1 MFRVSRNRSFDPAS
15 RRRLVV
21 CGSALIL
28 LCSIGASASAT
39 PTRAGTAVSATMA
52 VLASPIAEKYAA
64 LGGSSSFLGNPTTTE
79 KTAPDG
85 IGKYQHFQG
94 GSIYWSPSTG
104 AHEVHGLIRARWA
117 ELGWEKS
124 WLGYPMTDEIDM
136 YDGEGRVTKFQG
148 GQLVWRKA
156 TNKVSDVRATDL
168 VVDLPTKLNEP
179 WKVIQANG
187 GNTGSHVGPWAYCYD
202 LVWNGDQ
209 PKTKGREQVSSAT
222 AKVVWVR
229 DDMTGST
236 GNNVI
241 VQKLGVGR
249 YASTLHIQQ
258 GSYALD
264 DNVGVNLLPQALPWE
279 NRPTPSSG
287 TVLARTGDVGAKAG
301 AYHIH
306 YCVTTAPDVGAFK
319 PFESVPFAFRNY
331 EVSNDGGKTWSAVAK
346 GRPRT
351 GQWVR
356 RKGTGGPAEVTAG
369 VDVLNFGTVEGQVSL
384 PAGSQAAVGG
394 KVHITV
400 TSPWG
405 EPLAS
410 TMYIVSVLN
419 KNGPWKFKFGKVPNY
434 KGLKV
439 TASYVGTIT
448 PSATVV
454 NGESATFDVKANQTK
469 TANVTL
475 KALTVR

>member
-1 MFRVSRNRSFDPAS
+1 MAS
-15 RRRLVV
+15 RHKLLSSVPLAAALALAV
-21 CGSALIL
+21 TGSPAPVQAMP
-28 LCSIGASASAT
+28 GF
-39 PTRAGTAVSATMA
+39 TAVAPLAM
-52 VLASPIAEKYAA
+52 LASPIAEKYAA
-64 LGGSSSFLGNPTTTE
+64 LGGAGGFLGKSVTSE

-85 IGKYQHFQG
+85 IGKYQHFEG
-94 GSIYWSPSTG
+94 GSIYWSPQTG

-136 YDGEGRVTKFQG
+136 YDGHGRVTKFEG
-148 GQLVWRKA
+148 GQLIWRGA

-168 VVDLPTKLNEP
+168 LVDLPTKLNEP

-187 GNTGSHVGPWAYCYD
+187 GATGSHVGPWVYCYD
-202 LVWNGDQ
+202 MIYNGNQ
-209 PKTKGREQVSSAT
+209 PATKGREQVSSAT
-222 AKVVWVR
+222 AKVVWVA
-229 DDMTGST
+229 DNATGTT

-264 DNVGVNLLPQALPWE
+264 DNAGVNFLPQALPWE
-279 NRPTPSSG
+279 MRPTPSSG
-287 TVLARTGDVGAKAG
+287 TVLARTGDVGAAAG

-306 YCVTTAPDVGAFK
+306 YCITTAPDVQAFK

-331 EVSNDGGKTWSAVAK
+331 EVSNDGGKTWSSVAK
-346 GRPRT
+346 GRPRS

-356 RKGTGGPAEVTAG
+356 RKGAGAAAEVTAS

-384 PAGSQAAVGG
+384 PVGSQAAIGG
-394 KVHITV
+394 KVHISV
-400 TSPWG
+400 TSAWG

-410 TMYIVSVLN
+410 TMYIVSALN
-419 KNGPWKFKFGKVPNY
+419 KNGPWKYKFSKVPNY
-434 KGLKV
+434 KGVKV
-439 TASYVGTIT
+439 AASYQGTIT

-454 NGESATFDVKANQTK
+454 NGQSGSFDVKT
-469 TANVTL
+469 NVNTTMNVSM
-475 KALTVR
+475 KAATVR